1 MSKFSNRNTRT
12 RSEIC
17 SKFTI
22 KTLEQRQWG
31 YLLLFIAICLLL
43 LIGDASR
50 LLSFGTRKLK
60 KLKIFRNNSTFC
72 TPRLNIKVVMRNG

>member
-17 SKFTI
+17 SKFTT

-31 YLLLFIAICLLL
+31 YLLLFIAIYLLL

-50 LLSFGTRKLK
+50 LLSFGTRKLQ

-72 TPRLNIKVVMRNG
+72 TPRLNIKVVMRNV